1 MNVLID
7 AVLYFLWWI
16 IIHLIPQASKFTPQ
30 VSNFLSG
37 LR

>member
-1 MNVLID
+1 MSALVD

-16 IIHLIPQASKFTPQ
+16 ITHLVPQASKFTPQ
-30 VSNFLSG
+30 VSDFLSG

>member
-1 MNVLID
+1 MNVPID